1 MAITKEHDAGSRP
14 TWVHKLWRAVTG
26 SISAALLWPR
36 LQLAAK
42 AAIAAGVAFAIAPFM
57 PGSAADYPYYAPL
70 GALVAMYEN
79 VSGSMRQG
87 FQTLVGLAIGV
98 GLAFMLFSLGDPS
111 PLTVAIVM
119 GLGVILAGLPRIG
132 SGSDWIPTAAL
143 LVLLVGGH
151 NPDKF
156 SFGYLF
162 QMGVG
167 VSVGIVVNLLV
178 FPPLHFKAAALSL
191 AELRLALAQQLW
203 DMGKALRENWPPEH
217 EDWSRRSEALA
228 GRARSVRA
236 AVQKA
241 DASRQANPRRR
252 LHPRDV
258 EADYRDLRDLE
269 RVTFHVQDVT
279 QVLSDVIWAEDTPF
293 VIPDGYAEPLSEAM
307 TLVGDV
313 LRAAEEEEP
322 QRQTELVEQAD
333 AAVQAF
339 TARVAEEDLS
349 AGAPSAVESILLS
362 LHRMLR
368 VVKSGAAKSAA
379 AESDATKSDQ
389 TKSDPAK
396 ASTATSGTA
405 EPGAGD
411 GEPSSAA
418 TSRSK
423 KDPRPD

>member
-1 MAITKEHDAGSRP
+1 MANAKEHDDGGTHPSWARRLARTVAGS
-14 TWVHKLWRAVTG
+14 V
-26 SISAALLWPR
+26 SAALLWPR
-36 LQLAAK
+36 LQLATK
-42 AAIAAGVAFAIAPFM
+42 AAIAAGVAFFIAPFM

-87 FQTLVGLAIGV
+87 VQTLVGLALGI
-98 GLAFMLFSLGDPS
+98 GLAFALFSLGNPT
-111 PLTVAIVM
+111 PLSVAIMM
-119 GLGVILAGLPRIG
+119 GLGVILAGLPKIG

-258 EADYRDLRDLE
+258 EEDYRNLRDLE
-269 RVTFHVQDVT
+269 RLTFHIQDVT
-279 QVLSDVIWAEDTPF
+279 QVLSDVIWAKDTPF
-293 VIPDGYAEPLSEAM
+293 VIPDGYAEPLAEAM
-307 TLVGDV
+307 TMAGDV

-322 QRQTELVEQAD
+322 QRQAELVEEAD
-333 AAVQAF
+333 AAVKTF
-339 TARVAEEDLS
+339 TARVAADDQS

-368 VVKSGAAKSAA
+368 VVKSGNADSGAPKSSDAKS
-379 AESDATKSDQ
+379 SDRHR
-389 TKSDPAK
+389 
-396 ASTATSGTA
+396 
-405 EPGAGD
+405 EPDA
-411 GEPSSAA
+411 SSAG
-418 TSRSK
+418 TS
-423 KDPRPD
+423 

>member
-1 MAITKEHDAGSRP
+1 MANAKEHDDGGTHPSWARRLARTVAGS
-14 TWVHKLWRAVTG
+14 V
-26 SISAALLWPR
+26 SAALLWPR
-36 LQLAAK
+36 LQLATK
-42 AAIAAGVAFAIAPFM
+42 AAIAAGVAFFIAPFM

-87 FQTLVGLAIGV
+87 VQTLVGLALGI
-98 GLAFMLFSLGDPS
+98 GLAFALFSLGNPT
-111 PLTVAIVM
+111 PLSVAIMM
-119 GLGVILAGLPRIG
+119 GLGVILAGLPKIG

-228 GRARSVRA
+228 GRARSVRV

-258 EADYRDLRDLE
+258 EEDYRNLRDLE
-269 RVTFHVQDVT
+269 RLTFHIQDVT
-279 QVLSDVIWAEDTPF
+279 QVLSDVIWAKDTPF
-293 VIPDGYAEPLSEAM
+293 VIPDGYAEPLAEAM
-307 TLVGDV
+307 TMAGDV

-322 QRQTELVEQAD
+322 QRQAELVEEAD
-333 AAVQAF
+333 AAVKAF
-339 TARVAEEDLS
+339 TARVAADDQS

-368 VVKSGAAKSAA
+368 VVKSGNADFAKS
-379 AESDATKSDQ
+379 SD
-389 TKSDPAK
+389 
-396 ASTATSGTA
+396 GHR
-405 EPGAGD
+405 EPDA
-411 GEPSSAA
+411 SSAG
-418 TSRSK
+418 TS
-423 KDPRPD
+423 

>member
-1 MAITKEHDAGSRP
+1 MANAKEHDDGGTHPSWARRLARTVAGS
-14 TWVHKLWRAVTG
+14 V
-26 SISAALLWPR
+26 SAALLWPR
-36 LQLAAK
+36 LQLATK
-42 AAIAAGVAFAIAPFM
+42 AAIAAGVAFFIAPFM

-87 FQTLVGLAIGV
+87 VQTLGGLALGI
-98 GLAFMLFSLGDPS
+98 GLAFALFSLGNPT
-111 PLTVAIVM
+111 PLSVAIMM
-119 GLGVILAGLPRIG
+119 GLGVILAGLPKIG

-258 EADYRDLRDLE
+258 EEDYRNLRDLE
-269 RVTFHVQDVT
+269 RLTFHIQDVT
-279 QVLSDVIWAEDTPF
+279 QVLSDVIWAKDTPF
-293 VIPDGYAEPLSEAM
+293 VIPDGYAEPLAEAM
-307 TLVGDV
+307 TMAGDV

-322 QRQTELVEQAD
+322 QRQAELVEEAD
-333 AAVQAF
+333 AAVKAF
-339 TARVAEEDLS
+339 TARVAADDQS

-368 VVKSGAAKSAA
+368 VVKSGNAESGAPKSSDAKS
-379 AESDATKSDQ
+379 SD
-389 TKSDPAK
+389 
-396 ASTATSGTA
+396 GHR
-405 EPGAGD
+405 EPDA
-411 GEPSSAA
+411 SSAG
-418 TSRSK
+418 TS
-423 KDPRPD
+423 